1 MLKRVTTTK
10 QQQQL
15 EDVEMTSSSYATRHL
30 KMDGIL
36 VEVQERI
43 LWFLRNDPVT
53 VPIRK
58 TRFFPAHFMKLP
70 VAPMISKIHK
80 QYVPHLKD
88 LKLSFKLRYQTF
100 QKSSRLKFFRLN
112 FKS

>member
-1 MLKRVTTTK
+1 MSAEQPCFRPKQAIFPLNIDSGFIVNAPVTSNTAA
-10 QQQQL
+10 L
-15 EDVEMTSSSYATRHL
+15 S
-30 KMDGIL
+30 
-36 VEVQERI
+36 
-43 LWFLRNDPVT
+43 T

-58 TRFFPAHFMKLP
+58 TRFFSAHFMKLP

>member
-1 MLKRVTTTK
+1 MFF
-10 QQQQL
+10 
-15 EDVEMTSSSYATRHL
+15 S
-30 KMDGIL
+30 IF
-36 VEVQERI
+36 VEVIGQGSGQNFKIELDPKRSIITVAPKI
-43 LWFLRNDPVT
+43 LAT

-58 TRFFPAHFMKLP
+58 TRFFPAHFTKLP

-80 QYVPHLKD
+80 QYVTHLKD
-88 LKLSFKLRYQTF
+88 LQLSFKLRYQTF

>member
-1 MLKRVTTTK
+1 MS
-10 QQQQL
+10 
-15 EDVEMTSSSYATRHL
+15 MWY
-30 KMDGIL
+30 
-36 VEVQERI
+36 
-43 LWFLRNDPVT
+43 T

-88 LKLSFKLRYQTF
+88 LKLSFKFRYQTF

>member
-1 MLKRVTTTK
+1 MVQKTVKEYRRLQKTIRTVNDET
-10 QQQQL
+10 
-15 EDVEMTSSSYATRHL
+15 
-30 KMDGIL
+30 
-36 VEVQERI
+36 EV
-43 LWFLRNDPVT
+43 DT
-53 VPIRK
+53 VPCRK
-58 TRFFPAHFMKLP
+58 TRFFPAHFTKLP

-100 QKSSRLKFFRLN
+100 QKSSRLKCFRLN